1 MLPVMLPGAN
11 PYQPTNST
19 NGVLQAANR
28 LLRDLT
34 LKASIRAIMSPDTGG
49 KFNKANFMKFMRKEG
64 NDARLLPT
72 ETKQQ
77 IVPIPSDR
85 TGIDAQTT
93 AALTLRDRDSG
104 VPLLGLHTGVELS
117 RLTIDDQAARYAALL
132 GQSLSRMAD
141 DQQIIVKLPITDIER
156 RSRAVSR
163 LVKDGVITSQKALE
177 LLGM

>member
-1 MLPVMLPGAN
+1 
-11 PYQPTNST
+11 
-19 NGVLQAANR
+19 
-28 LLRDLT
+28 
-34 LKASIRAIMSPDTGG
+34 
-49 KFNKANFMKFMRKEG
+49 MRG
-64 NDARLLPT
+64 FCPT

-132 GQSLSRMAD
+132 GQSFKPHGGRSANHSQAAD
-141 DQQIIVKLPITDIER
+141 HR
-156 RSRAVSR
+156 Y
-163 LVKDGVITSQKALE
+163 
-177 LLGM
+177 